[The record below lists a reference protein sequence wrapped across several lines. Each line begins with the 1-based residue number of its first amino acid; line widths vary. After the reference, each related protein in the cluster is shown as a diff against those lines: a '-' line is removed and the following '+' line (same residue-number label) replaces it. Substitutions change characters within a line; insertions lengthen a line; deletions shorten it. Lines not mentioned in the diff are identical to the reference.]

1 MISSVTSFLDLPRYG
16 RKELDKGASERVWRK
31 RRYMFR
37 KRNRRSRVLWLVI
50 SILVVAIGL
59 IWLIPWLTFSSMNVE
74 APKVD
79 APTDQPEQGASKDQP
94 ENEIA
99 LEDSPPPMEEEV
111 SNNLPPSSSPPPPP
125 PAQASAPPPAQAS
138 APPVQ
143 ASAPPPAQTPS
154 LPSTPA
160 PSPPRE
166 EVPKNFLPPNS
177 YWDYGANYWDYAPDY
192 YWYYEPDYYWDY

>member
-1 MISSVTSFLDLPRYG
+1 MISSITSFLDLPRYG
-16 RKELDKGASERVWRK
+16 RQELDKGASERVWRK

-59 IWLIPWLTFSSMNVE
+59 IWLIPWLTLSSMNAE

-79 APTDQPEQGASKDQP
+79 VSTDQPEQGASKDQP
-94 ENEIA
+94 EDEIA

-111 SNNLPPSSSPPPPP
+111 SNNLPPPSPP
-125 PAQASAPPPAQAS
+125 PAQAPAP
-138 APPVQ
+138 PPVQ

-160 PSPPRE
+160 PSPPRVE
-166 EVPKNFLPPNS
+166 EVPKNFLPPNG
-177 YWDYGANYWDYAPDY
+177 YWDYRANYWDYGPD
-192 YWYYEPDYYWDY
+192 DYWDY

>member
-79 APTDQPEQGASKDQP
+79 ASKDQPEQGTSEDQLKD
-94 ENEIA
+94 EIA
-99 LEDSPPPMEEEV
+99 PEDSPPPMEEEV
-111 SNNLPPSSSPPPPP
+111 SNNPPSPSPPPVQASSPPP
-125 PAQASAPPPAQAS
+125 
-138 APPVQ
+138 Q

-154 LPSTPA
+154 LPSTPT
-160 PSPPRE
+160 PSPPRVE
-166 EVPKNFLPPNS
+166 EVPKNFSPANG
-177 YWDYGANYWDYAPDY
+177 YWDYGANYWDYEPDY
-192 YWYYEPDYYWDY
+192 YWYYKPDYYWDY

>member
-111 SNNLPPSSSPPPPP
+111 SNNLPPPSPP
-125 PAQASAPPPAQAS
+125 PAQASAPPVQAS